1 MAFRSQR
8 YHLSRGR
15 AKKKIE
21 TWRGSRTVVVV
32 GRKNEKCTG
41 VCTVAEAA
49 TRDGIGM
56 YFMRGLA
63 AALISLI
70 LNILWDASGIK

>member
-15 AKKKIE
+15 VKKN
-21 TWRGSRTVVVV
+21 RD
-32 GRKNEKCTG
+32 
-41 VCTVAEAA
+41 VAEGDGAEKKRGVHRCLHSRRSDGR
-49 TRDGIGM
+49 RDGIGV
-56 YFMRGLA
+56 YFMRGLGP
-63 AALISLI
+63 LISLI